1 MTPVLHQAGCIA
13 LDGRG
18 IVIEGPPGSGKTS
31 LALALIDRGAMLVG
45 DDGIQLFEKKNG
57 LWAQAAPAT
66 AGLLEIRNVGIVTL
80 EHVSAPVCL
89 RIVLDDQAPRYVGK
103 VAAPDWHDHPVPL
116 LHMFPDTA
124 ALPLRVIHALRLHG
138 LP

>member
-1 MTPVLHQAGCIA
+1 MTAVLHQAGCVA
-13 LDGRG
+13 LGGRA

-45 DDGIQLFEKKNG
+45 DDGIELFAKDAR

-80 EHVSAPVCL
+80 AHVSARVCL
-89 RIVLDDQAPRYVGK
+89 RIVLDDQAPRYVDEA
-103 VAAPDWHDHPVPL
+103 AAPDWHDHRVPL

-124 ALPLRVIHALRLHG
+124 ALPLRVVQALQLHG